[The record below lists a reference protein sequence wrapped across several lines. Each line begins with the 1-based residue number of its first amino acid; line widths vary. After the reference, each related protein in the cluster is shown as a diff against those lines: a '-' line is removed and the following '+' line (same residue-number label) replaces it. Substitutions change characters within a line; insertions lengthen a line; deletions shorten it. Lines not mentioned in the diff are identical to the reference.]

1 VIPREGASIVNFHFQ
16 LDCRWRSKISESIM
30 VSVNVDSFRALSPR
44 CFLDMAEATFLPTRV
59 FLFIQFE
66 LLDQLVTF

>member
-1 VIPREGASIVNFHFQ
+1 
-16 LDCRWRSKISESIM
+16 M

-44 CFLDMAEATFLPTRV
+44 CFPDMAEAIFLPTRV

-66 LLDQLVTF
+66 LLDLLVTF